1 MLFSL
6 KSSLPLSQ
14 HWTFISIFATMSD
27 IVHAM
32 VLLRDTFE
40 RYAKRDGDKDTLTKS
55 ELTKLFRT
63 EFPGTG
69 HRDEAALD
77 DFFSELDSNG
87 DGVVDFTEFVTLLAT
102 LAELYTEY

>member
-1 MLFSL
+1 
-6 KSSLPLSQ
+6 
-14 HWTFISIFATMSD
+14 MSD

-69 HRDEAALD
+69 VNEAALD

>member
-1 MLFSL
+1 
-6 KSSLPLSQ
+6 
-14 HWTFISIFATMSD
+14 MSD

-40 RYAKRDGDKDTLTKS
+40 KYAKRDGDKDTLTKS

-69 HRDEAALD
+69 VTALD
-77 DFFSELDSNG
+77 DFFSELDDDG
-87 DGVVDFTEFVTLLAT
+87 DGVVDFTEFATLLAT